1 MEEKKAIT
9 QSFKNI
15 IESLWHIQENEKNLT
30 KKLKKIFQIIWAAT
44 TRFQDEGDLLRAGA
58 IAFQIVI
65 SAIPLLVLGLF
76 VVDTVSDLQTYEALA
91 KEFTRKHDIPLD
103 ISIYFQLFYSLL
115 ENKGALTG
123 VGVLI
128 VLFSATSILNKLEEA
143 MNRIW
148 GVKKPRPILIRIAFF
163 VMIIVLGPF
172 LITVGIGIGKNL
184 VAHFAS
190 PNLKSI
196 KNLNGIWTIVGD
208 KHVYIQNKNNKWEY
222 VNILDKIDFEGQRS
236 VVVLDGNKNKRLLG
250 DELLPYR
257 DRIRKANYSTT
268 SKASFMD
275 IACLGEKIWIVTNN
289 GSIISSIDNG
299 ETWKIRNYQLVEDNV
314 LIPARFQKIKIWNDL
329 HGTIIGDRG
338 LILSTFNGGENWEPT
353 MIPNF
358 RNDLYDLEFIENGKL
373 FAVGQNFSFLISENF
388 GKDWKTFSP
397 IQNLNEYNLNYNL
410 NGITKKG
417 NSIYIIGDSGTIL
430 YSKDFGK
437 TWNKKDIGMKNFD
450 FHDLYFINEN
460 FGIIV
465 GDDGVI
471 RLTQDGGYNWI
482 RSNSHTKENLNGI
495 GHNKESDLI
504 YIVGSN
510 YKLLEGKIQP
520 NNTIEFKVIKSSPFW
535 RITVSFVGNFL
546 IPFILI
552 WMVFFIL
559 YKGLPNTNVEFK
571 SAAIGAT
578 VTAVLWVIFLI
589 GFQYY
594 ATYFLNKKFALYG
607 TLAAI
612 PLLLILINLSVMIVL
627 YGSEISYLIQN
638 PAMTEITYK
647 SRSQSYI
654 TKFSLHKGFHI
665 LKVLYENYEKGK
677 PGTPEKDLLKICQQ
691 NELEFN
697 RLTNIMQSKGWI
709 AKIENRNWTPIVD
722 SSQISIIDF
731 IHSISTDSF
740 EMEDFNDKD
749 PFKKK
754 LKNLFNQIESTQNEK
769 LKEMSFKSL
778 LS

>member
-1 MEEKKAIT
+1 M
-9 QSFKNI
+9 
-15 IESLWHIQENEKNLT
+15 
-30 KKLKKIFQIIWAAT
+30 
-44 TRFQDEGDLLRAGA
+44 
-58 IAFQIVI
+58 
-65 SAIPLLVLGLF
+65 
-76 VVDTVSDLQTYEALA
+76 
-91 KEFTRKHDIPLD
+91 
-103 ISIYFQLFYSLL
+103 
-115 ENKGALTG
+115 
-123 VGVLI
+123 
-128 VLFSATSILNKLEEA
+128 
-143 MNRIW
+143 
-148 GVKKPRPILIRIAFF
+148 
-163 VMIIVLGPF
+163 
-172 LITVGIGIGKNL
+172 
-184 VAHFAS
+184 
-190 PNLKSI
+190 
-196 KNLNGIWTIVGD
+196 
-208 KHVYIQNKNNKWEY
+208 
-222 VNILDKIDFEGQRS
+222 NILDKIDFEGQRS

-299 ETWKIRNYQLVEDNV
+299 ETWKIRNYQLVKDIV

-373 FAVGQNFSFLISENF
+373 FAVGQNFSFL
-388 GKDWKTFSP
+388 
-397 IQNLNEYNLNYNL
+397 
-410 NGITKKG
+410 
-417 NSIYIIGDSGTIL
+417 
-430 YSKDFGK
+430 
-437 TWNKKDIGMKNFD
+437 
-450 FHDLYFINEN
+450 INEN